1 MNYSSYNRGT
11 YKPKKKR
18 VNSKRALLFSAVA
31 IIIGVGVWFFF
42 GKQKAHS
49 PSQPSTEQ
57 KTETAESVVVEPQLP
72 NLQPVVDEFIA
83 AHPGTYAVKITDKK
97 GNVLAEKSGDKSD
110 DMASLYKLLVAYIGY
125 QRIDGGTYTLSE
137 PYLNGYTRGECLDAM
152 IRDSNSPCGEK
163 MMAEIGG
170 TTLNQKAKEYGLQN
184 TNYGVLTTTPNDMV
198 TLLTHIE
205 NGKDLS
211 AESRASYLDSMKTQ
225 DALYR
230 RGLPSGFTNSTVYNK
245 VGWRGALEWHDV
257 AIVEL
262 KNGQKIIVAVMTQGA
277 GYANVAKFGAELEK
291 ALQ

>member
-11 YKPKKKR
+11 YKPKKRRIRRKSI
-18 VNSKRALLFSAVA
+18 VLLIVA
-31 IIIGVGVWFFF
+31 TLFISGGVWFFF
-42 GKQKAHS
+42 DKQKAHS
-49 PSQPSTEQ
+49 PSQPNTEQ
-57 KTETAESVVVEPQLP
+57 TTELTESTTSEPQLP

-83 AHPGTYAVKITDKK
+83 SHAGSYAIRITDVN
-97 GNVLAEKSGDKSD
+97 GNSLAEKSGDKSD

-125 QRIDGGTYTLSE
+125 QSIDNGTYALSE

-170 TTLNQKAKEYGLQN
+170 TTLNQKAKEYGLKN
-184 TNYGVLTTTPNDMV
+184 TSYGTLTTTPDDMAV
-198 TLLTHIE
+198 LLAHIE

-211 AESRASYLDSMKTQ
+211 VQSRASYLDSMKTQ

-230 RGLPSGFTNSTVYNK
+230 RGLPSGFTSSTVYNK
-245 VGWRGALEWHDV
+245 VGWRGVPEWHDV

-262 KNGQKIIVAVMTQGA
+262 NNGQKIIVAVMTQGA
-277 GYANVAKFGAELEK
+277 GYANIANFGAALEK